1 MKPGSEAGVVATSVG
16 RSVGVSLGGSVGG
29 SVGSEV
35 IVSKQSVSLEVCD
48 RFEQVLGNSSHQS
61 VLLKYR
67 TDLQSNAASTE
78 L

>member
-1 MKPGSEAGVVATSVG
+1 MCMFSRYFAVCMYIFWPSRV
-16 RSVGVSLGGSVGG
+16 L
-29 SVGSEV
+29 
-35 IVSKQSVSLEVCD
+35 QSSRERGLDID